1 MKKLCILRVL
11 IIAVFNSFL
20 FAMANMPVWMKQFE
34 FVRKGFKLVWPIY
47 WLRHYLRGTGKAL
60 RVPEFIVKEAEKVFL
75 AAIKESNDSYCR
87 GPVLGGYSSLKY
99 RPYCVYHST
108 LYEGAGFHGRPT
120 LFYLLGGFTFR
131 LYPGVSWGREDG
143 ILAESL
149 VVSGNDHYDWHADAS
164 GRFFSSPIGTGI
176 IAKTV
181 IKIAG
186 VIFGKKYFLEE
197 GSPFSV
203 TGEMGISNELWHDF
217 KYVGASEFNS
227 YFSNVEICENGLTY
241 DELDELFDPDWI
253 RDQEHEEEYDEY
265 EEEYDDEEEYKYED

>member
-60 RVPEFIVKEAEKVFL
+60 RVPEFIVKEAEEVFL

-131 LYPGVSWGREDG
+131 LYPGVS
-143 ILAESL
+143 
-149 VVSGNDHYDWHADAS
+149 
-164 GRFFSSPIGTGI
+164 
-176 IAKTV
+176 
-181 IKIAG
+181 
-186 VIFGKKYFLEE
+186 
-197 GSPFSV
+197 
-203 TGEMGISNELWHDF
+203 
-217 KYVGASEFNS
+217 
-227 YFSNVEICENGLTY
+227 
-241 DELDELFDPDWI
+241 
-253 RDQEHEEEYDEY
+253 
-265 EEEYDDEEEYKYED
+265 